1 MLKKLFEPLT
11 VKNLVIPNRAT
22 VSAMVANFCNEDGTA
37 TERYI
42 AYHEAKAK
50 GGWGLIF
57 TEDYAVSPYGK
68 GFSNVAG
75 LWCDEQIES
84 HSELPKRVHKHG
96 SKIMAQIYHA
106 GRQTTSRVIGKVPVA
121 PSAIP
126 DPFSEEIP
134 HELSVAEIK
143 EIVEQF
149 GDCALR
155 AKKTGF
161 DGIELHGAHGYLIA
175 EFMSPYSNKRT
186 DEYGGRLE
194 NRLRFPLEVI
204 KNVREKCGENF
215 VVCFRISSDEYVPGG
230 RTIEDTKAIVPI
242 LEKAGID
249 MIHITAGVYATFD
262 AIIPPAAV
270 PHGWIVNYAEEV
282 KKLVSIPVITVGRIN
297 DPKIAEQVLEGG
309 KADLITMA
317 RASLCDPELPNKAK
331 EGRFE
336 EIRQCIGCNFGC
348 TGRLNQDLPIKCVLN
363 PTLGREEELKET
375 KVVTSKTVAVI
386 GGGPAGMQAAITAA
400 EMGHTVHLY
409 EKANVLGGQF
419 RLAAIPPNK
428 GEISAFVAWQ
438 ENQLKKLNVSINLN
452 AEVTPDMLTSIKADS
467 IIIATGAN
475 PVTPRIPGA
484 ELSHVVQ
491 ANDVLSGKV
500 LLGRKVVVIGG
511 GLVGAETA
519 DYAAVLGRDV
529 TIVEMLDDIAKGEA
543 DSPRKYLLKSLEEN
557 KVNILTKT
565 AVKEIKDNSVIVDNG
580 SLQEIEVDNV
590 VLAIG
595 SRPEVTLKNELEEKG
610 FNVVTIGDAAGVRL
624 VMDAISEGFE
634 AAMNL

>member
-11 VKNLVIPNRAT
+11 VKNLVIPNRTT
-22 VSAMVANFCNEDGTA
+22 VSAMVTNYCNEDGTA
-37 TERYI
+37 TEKYI

-50 GGWGLIF
+50 GGWGLII
-57 TEDYAVSPYGK
+57 TEDYAISPYGK
-68 GFSNVAG
+68 GFRNVAG
-75 LWCDEQIES
+75 LWCDEQIEG
-84 HSELPKRVHKHG
+84 HSELPKRVHKYG
-96 SKIMAQIYHA
+96 SKIIAQIYHA
-106 GRQTTSRVIGKVPVA
+106 GRQTTSCITGKLPVA

-134 HELSVAEIK
+134 HELSIVEIK
-143 EIVEQF
+143 EIIEQF

-155 AKKTGF
+155 VKKAGF
-161 DGIELHGAHGYLIA
+161 DGIEIHGAHGYLIA

-204 KNVREKCGENF
+204 KNIREKCGDEF
-215 VVCFRISSDEYVPGG
+215 VVCFRISADEYVAGG
-230 RTIEDTKAIVPI
+230 RTIEDTKAIVTI

-249 MIHITAGVYATFD
+249 MIHVTAGVYASFD
-262 AIIPPAAV
+262 AIIPPAAI
-270 PHGWIVNYAEEV
+270 PHGWIVNHAEEV

-297 DPKIAEQVLEGG
+297 DPKIAEQVLESG

-331 EGRFE
+331 EGRFN

-348 TGRLNQDLPIKCVLN
+348 IGRLNQNLPIRCVLN
-363 PTLGREEELKET
+363 PALGIEGELNET
-375 KVVTSKTVAVI
+375 KVVTPKTIAIV

-428 GEISAFVAWQ
+428 GEISAFIAWQ
-438 ENQLKKLNVSINLN
+438 ENQLKKLNISVNLNNEATPDLLSSIN
-452 AEVTPDMLTSIKADS
+452 PDS

-475 PVTPRIPGA
+475 PVTPRIPGT
-484 ELSHVVQ
+484 ELLHVVQ
-491 ANDVLSGKV
+491 ANDVLLGKV
-500 LLGRKVVVIGG
+500 LLGKNVIVIGG

-519 DYAAVLGRDV
+519 NYAAILGRNV

-543 DSPRKYLLKSLEEN
+543 DSPRKYLLKSLKEN
-557 KVNILTKT
+557 RVSILTR
-565 AVKEIKDNSVIVDNG
+565 AVVKEIKENSVIVENG
-580 SLQEIEVDNV
+580 ELQEIEADNV
-590 VLAIG
+590 ILAVG
-595 SRPEVTLKNELEEKG
+595 SKPEVNLKNKLEEDG
-610 FNVVTIGDAAGVRL
+610 FNVLTIGDAAGVRL
-624 VMDAISEGFE
+624 VIDAISEGFNT
-634 AAMNL
+634 AMNL